1 MNALV
6 KPPNTDL
13 SHVDGFVQEYFS
25 LREKTLQSL
34 LEVCRVV
41 YRAKS
46 ELNRKT
52 FKTFVEKVGLTS
64 DGSVSKMVSIGQR
77 YSQFKRHEDSLPSA
91 WTTVYRLTQL
101 DEKTVEQLVE
111 SEVIHPAV
119 TVAELKPYLPTPT
132 VTKSSQEPNAIS
144 IQFEPGLDDETK
156 QTIRSLI
163 EQLKKC
169 GCKIKNDKAAE
180 VLEMI

>member
-1 MNALV
+1 MSAIS
-6 KPPNTDL
+6 KPASSDL
-13 SHVDGFVQEYFS
+13 SYVDGFVREYFS

-34 LEVCRVV
+34 LEICRVV

-52 FKTFVEKVGLTS
+52 FKTFIEKVGLTS

-91 WTTVYRLTQL
+91 WTTVYRLTQI
-101 DEKTVEQLVE
+101 DEKTVEELVE
-111 SEVIHPAV
+111 SQVIHPAV
-119 TVAELKPYLPTPT
+119 TAAELKPYLPTAAARE
-132 VTKSSQEPNAIS
+132 VSVMSAIS
-144 IQFEPGLDDETK
+144 IQFERDLDPETR

-169 GCKIKNDKAAE
+169 GCEIKKDNAAE

>member
-1 MNALV
+1 MTAIV
-6 KPPNTDL
+6 KPASSSI
-13 SHVDGFVQEYFS
+13 SHVDGFVREYLN
-25 LREKTLQSL
+25 LREKTLNSL
-34 LEVCRVV
+34 LEVCKVV
-41 YRAKS
+41 FKAKE

-52 FKTFVEKVGLTS
+52 FKAFIARVGLTS

-91 WTTVYRLTQL
+91 WTTVYRLTQI
-101 DEKTVEQLVE
+101 DEKTVEELVE

-119 TVAELKPYLPTPT
+119 TAAELKPYLPTPAARE
-132 VTKSSQEPNAIS
+132 VAVRSAIS
-144 IQFEPGLDDETK
+144 IQFERDLDSETR

-169 GCKIKNDKAAE
+169 GCKIKKDNAAE
-180 VLEMI
+180 ILEMI

>member
-1 MNALV
+1 MNAIS
-6 KPPNTDL
+6 KPSSSDL
-13 SHVDGFVQEYFS
+13 SYVDGFVREYFS

-52 FKTFVEKVGLTS
+52 FKTFIEKVGLTS

-77 YSQFKRHEDSLPSA
+77 YNQFKRHQDSLPSA
-91 WTTVYRLTQL
+91 RTTVYRLTQI
-101 DEKTVEQLVE
+101 DEKTVEQLVD

-119 TVAELKPYLPTPT
+119 TVAELKPYLPLPT
-132 VTKSSQEPNAIS
+132 ATKSSQEPNAIS
-144 IQFEPGLDDETK
+144 VQFERGLDEETK

-163 EQLKKC
+163 DQLKKC
-169 GCKIKNDKAAE
+169 GCKIKNDKAAP

>member
-1 MNALV
+1 VNSKVSKASSALSLV
-6 KPPNTDL
+6 EP
-13 SHVDGFVQEYFS
+13 FVQEYFS

-34 LEVCRVV
+34 LEICRVV

-46 ELNRKT
+46 GLPRKT
-52 FKTFVEKVGLTS
+52 FKTFIEKVGLTS

-91 WTTVYRLTQL
+91 WTTVYRLTQI
-101 DEKTVEQLVE
+101 DEKTVEQLVA

-119 TVAELKPYLPTPT
+119 TAAELKPYLPVPEARE
-132 VTKSSQEPNAIS
+132 VQQPSAIS
-144 IQFEPGLDDETK
+144 IQFERDLDAETR
-156 QTIRSLI
+156 QTIRLLI

-169 GCKIKNDKAAE
+169 GCKIKSEKAAQ